1 MEKPWRPT
9 SGRVDMETEQEPSQ
23 AMRIDQLTSRPWRY
37 TAPHTLQAKELPVPN
52 LGIMAGVPK
61 DIK

>member
-1 MEKPWRPT
+1 MA
-9 SGRVDMETEQEPSQ
+9 TEQEPSQ
-23 AMRIDQLTSRPWRY
+23 VMRIDQLISRPWRY
-37 TAPHTLQAKELPVPN
+37 TAPHTLQAKELPVLN